1 MAARLAALDNSSLVA
16 HVKSLAA
23 DERGIKVDSLLALAE
38 VERRKFYLDL
48 GYPSLWA
55 FCREELHLP
64 EGGAYRRI
72 AAMRLLSR
80 FPSLETPLREGRLSL
95 TTLGMLREVL
105 TEENL
110 EALVGDAAFKSKA
123 EVERLVVTIQP
134 REAPKD
140 GVRRLSSSSSTPAAS
155 QPRPVDP
162 KGVTAPASALV
173 EAAPVRPQEPAASTA
188 PTFAL
193 SAPCPSPT
201 RPELHP
207 VNAEQWSMRV
217 TLDEAAHAD
226 LETLR
231 ELLSHKI
238 PDGNLADVLKEALR
252 CAVEKHAKR
261 KGAVE
266 LARGPAPAASA
277 PQASAQSDTPA
288 PAAVCELAPVPAC
301 PADPLPLFATAYRFD
316 PRTVTADVRRAV
328 WARDG
333 GCCSYVSTD
342 GRRCSSRWQLEL
354 DHIDPEAMGGPP
366 TLPNLR
372 LRCRGHNLWAAVQA
386 FGREHMAAFVP
397 SLSLSL
403 PPANAPLECD
413 DRPGR

>member
-1 MAARLAALDNSSLVA
+1 MDARLDALDNSSLVA
-16 HVKSLAA
+16 HLRSLAA
-23 DERGIKVDSLLALAE
+23 DERGIKVESLLALAE

-55 FCREELHLP
+55 FCREVLHLP

-72 AAMRLLSR
+72 TAMRLVSR
-80 FPSLETPLREGRLSL
+80 FPSLEAPLREGRLSL
-95 TTLGMLREVL
+95 TTLGMLREVP

-110 EALVGDAAFKSKA
+110 EALVGGAAFKSKA
-123 EVERLVVTIQP
+123 EVERLVVTIKP

-140 GVRRLSSSSSTPAAS
+140 GLRRLPSSTLATFQS
-155 QPRPVDP
+155 RPVDP
-162 KGVTAPASALV
+162 KGATALALAPA
-173 EAAPVRPQEPAASTA
+173 EAVPFQLQEPAASSA
-188 PTFAL
+188 PAFAL
-193 SAPCPSPT
+193 SAPSPIPVPS

-231 ELLSHKI
+231 VLLSHKV

-266 LARGPAPAASA
+266 LTRAAAPAA
-277 PQASAQSDTPA
+277 PVPEVPA
-288 PAAVCELAPVPAC
+288 PAAVSAPVPD
-301 PADPLPLFATAYRFD
+301 PAPSSDPLPLFATPCRFD

-328 WARDG
+328 WTRDG
-333 GCCSYVSTD
+333 GCCTYVSPD
-342 GRRCSSRWQLEL
+342 GHRCCSRWQLEL

-386 FGREHMAAFVP
+386 FGREKMAAFVP
-397 SLSLSL
+397 SLSL
-403 PPANAPLECD
+403 PPANAPLGCD
-413 DRPGR
+413 GRRGGA